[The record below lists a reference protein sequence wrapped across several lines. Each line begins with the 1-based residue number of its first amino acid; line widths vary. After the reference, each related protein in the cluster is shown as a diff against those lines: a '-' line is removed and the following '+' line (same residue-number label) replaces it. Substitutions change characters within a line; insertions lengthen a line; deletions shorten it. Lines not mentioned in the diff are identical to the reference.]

1 MSQPHPRAPAD
12 AQPPPSAPHR
22 RRPLLPWLALAG
34 VAAAAALALRAEGRA
49 WWCACGR
56 PSLWAGDTR
65 SAHNSQHLFDPYSF
79 THVLHGL
86 ALCGLL
92 AWAGRRLA
100 PAWRLV
106 VAVGVEAVWE
116 VVENSGPVIRRYR
129 AATLAV
135 GYEGDTVANSVGD
148 IVCCAVGFALARRLG
163 FRASAVLFLV
173 TEALLL
179 AWIRD
184 DLLLSVVMLVYPV
197 RAIKAW
203 QTAP

>member
-1 MSQPHPRAPAD
+1 MSQPHPRAPANH
-12 AQPPPSAPHR
+12 QPPPSVPHR
-22 RRPLLPWLALAG
+22 CRSLLPWLALAA
-34 VAAAAALALRAEGRA
+34 VTAAAVLALRVEGRR

-56 PSLWAGDTR
+56 PFLWSGDTQG
-65 SAHNSQHLFDPYSF
+65 AHNSQHLFDPYSF

-106 VAVGVEAVWE
+106 VAVGLEAVWE
-116 VVENSGPVIRRYR
+116 VAENSPFVIQRYR
-129 AATLAV
+129 TATLAV
-135 GYEGDTVANSVGD
+135 GYEGDTVANSLGD
-148 IVCCAVGFALARRLG
+148 IVCCAAGFALARRLG
-163 FRASAVLFLV
+163 LRASVAVFLV
-173 TEALLL
+173 TEAVLL

-197 RAIKAW
+197 EAIKAW